1 MWRDGRHGQH
11 QRGSRPWGVVIYFDT
26 SYLVRLYFQDPG
38 WEKVR
43 ELAAT
48 DHLACAAHGQAEM
61 IAAFHRKLRE
71 GAIKS
76 APYAALL
83 GQLIADDEQGAIQWL
98 PVARETLIKVAE
110 VYAELPAKVFLRA
123 ADALH
128 LATAAQHRFGSI
140 YSNDGHLLAAAP
152 HFGLTGRNVIGAVT

>member
-1 MWRDGRHGQH
+1 M
-11 QRGSRPWGVVIYFDT
+11 IYFDA

-38 WEKVR
+38 WETVR

-71 GAIKS
+71 GAIK
-76 APYAALL
+76 PIQYAALL
-83 GQLIADDEQGAIQWL
+83 GQLVADDEQGAIQWL
-98 PVARETLIKVAE
+98 PVARDILTKVAA
-110 VYAELPAKVFLRA
+110 VYAKLPAAVFLRA

-128 LATAAQHRFGSI
+128 LATAAQHGFRCV
-140 YSNDGHLLAAAP
+140 YSNDGHLLAATS
-152 HFGLTGRNVIGAVT
+152 HFELTGRNVIVAVP